1 MSVRVPI
8 VVDYDPKAMRQA
20 TGDLSNLD
28 KQSQKSFM
36 GLKGSALGA
45 AVGITSVTAAAGLA
59 YKGLSD
65 AVKAAQESEA
75 SNARLRQALDAT
87 NISYDQHS
95 AAIEQAIQKT
105 SRLAAVDDE
114 ELQDAF
120 SNMVRK
126 TGDVN
131 KSLEGMQLAAEIARA
146 RNIDLSVATKA
157 VENALIGK
165 TAALKKLTGDL
176 PTYTGNVDAA
186 KEQIKQMKEASDGKL
201 TPALKAQADELL
213 ATAKAAD
220 AARNKTDLLEAAQ
233 KKFAGSAEA
242 YGQTAK
248 GAQERLGVAFENLQE
263 KIGEKLLPVMTQL
276 ANKAVELLSWLEA
289 NWPKIERVITPVINV
304 IVNVFKNLYDT
315 IQIVIAVFRGDW
327 GKAWDLALGIVKR
340 SITGLVELYKP
351 LLKVG
356 ELLGRALLDGMVT
369 VLGKLGDV
377 LRNIFVDALNGL
389 IGLIESS
396 INKIIGAYNST
407 VGKLASIV
415 GVPNIP
421 SLAIPRIPETAAGG
435 GSRTTQSLTVNV
447 TAGMG
452 ADGAAIGD
460 AIVNSLI
467 EWQRRNGT
475 VPVTT
480 R

>member
-36 GLKGSALGA
+36 GLKGSALSA
-45 AVGITSVTAAAGLA
+45 SIGIASVTAAAGLA
-59 YKGLSD
+59 VKGLSS
-65 AVKAAQESEA
+65 AIKAAQESET

-95 AAIEQAIQKT
+95 DAIEQAIQKT
-105 SRLAAVDDE
+105 SKLAAVDDE

-126 TGDVN
+126 TGDVTR
-131 KSLEGMQLAAEIARA
+131 SLEGMQLAAEIARG
-146 RNIDLSVATKA
+146 RNVDLAVASKA
-157 VENALIGK
+157 VEQAMSGK
-165 TAALKKLTGDL
+165 SAALRKLTGTL
-176 PTYTGNVDAA
+176 PEYTGNMDAA
-186 KEQIKQMKEASDGKL
+186 KAKIEAMKEAAGGKL
-201 TPALKAQADELL
+201 TPALKEQAEAL
-213 ATAKAAD
+213 KD
-220 AARNKTDLLEAAQ
+220 AAKEADKNANMVSVLEAAQ

-263 KIGEKLLPVMTQL
+263 KIGEKLLPVMAKL

-327 GKAWDLALGIVKR
+327 AKAWDLAVGIVR
-340 SITGLVELYKP
+340 RTITGLVDLFKP

-356 ELLGRALLDGMVT
+356 ELLGRALLDGMVS
-369 VLGKLGDV
+369 VLSKLGDI

-421 SLAIPRIPETAAGG
+421 SLAIPRIPEAAGG
-435 GSRTTQSLTVNV
+435 GARTTQSLTVNV